1 MVEILTPL
9 CVATCSRDKTIVLFD
24 IEHREHL
31 RTIKEHHD
39 TPIRHL
45 RYQHT
50 NGPQMVSISSDIEAN
65 VWAPESLVSDIH
77 VGKLVGHKK
86 QIIDGQYLAK
96 APYFVTIDETNLVCF
111 WDITNL

>member
-1 MVEILTPL
+1 MIEILTPL

-45 RYQHT
+45 RY
-50 NGPQMVSISSDIEAN
+50 
-65 VWAPESLVSDIH
+65 
-77 VGKLVGHKK
+77 
-86 QIIDGQYLAK
+86 
-96 APYFVTIDETNLVCF
+96 
-111 WDITNL
+111 

>member
-1 MVEILTPL
+1 MIEILTPL
-9 CVATCSRDKTIVLFD
+9 CVATCLFLFD

-45 RYQHT
+45 RYQHS

-77 VGKLVGHKK
+77 LGKLVGHKK
-86 QIIDGQYLAK
+86 QIVDG
-96 APYFVTIDETNLVCF
+96 
-111 WDITNL
+111 